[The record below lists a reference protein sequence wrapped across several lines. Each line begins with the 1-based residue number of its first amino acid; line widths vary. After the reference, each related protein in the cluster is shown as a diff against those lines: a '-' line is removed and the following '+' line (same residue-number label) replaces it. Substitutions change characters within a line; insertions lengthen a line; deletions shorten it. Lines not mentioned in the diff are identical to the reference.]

1 MSKQISLTLPDEL
14 MRRAEVLA
22 GRSGRQV
29 GDILADAVRASL
41 DPLGLD
47 DVEADARPV
56 SEWSDEQVIAAAD
69 LQMPDAPD
77 RRLSEL
83 LAKQG
88 ADTLTPGERAELSGL
103 MQAYQQ
109 GLLQKAQAL
118 NEAVRRGLRHA
129 LTP

>member
-1 MSKQISLTLPDEL
+1 
-14 MRRAEVLA
+14 
-22 GRSGRQV
+22 
-29 GDILADAVRASL
+29 
-41 DPLGLD
+41 
-47 DVEADARPV
+47 
-56 SEWSDEQVIAAAD
+56 VIAAAD